1 LKKQEKIM
9 TKKDSKNAPTVA
21 KRTAIIIAGIMF
33 VLGFFAGAGFQ
44 FFKTNPTP
52 DVASNSNTGVD
63 YATREKTLE
72 TEVLNHPENMKA
84 WIQLG
89 HVYFDTEKHE
99 KAINA
104 YEKALKMN
112 PNNANVL
119 TDLGIMYRRT
129 GQFRKAVENFDKAI
143 AVDPKH
149 ENARLNKGI
158 VLMHDLNDREGAIR
172 AWEDLLEINPFAMVG
187 KNQSL
192 DQMLKHF
199 KESHDKN
206 PAN

>member
-1 LKKQEKIM
+1 LKKQGKIM

-21 KRTAIIIAGIMF
+21 KRTAMIIAGIMF

-52 DVASNSNTGVD
+52 DVASNSNIGTD
-63 YATREKTLE
+63 YAQREKALE
-72 TEVLNHPENMKA
+72 TEVLNQPGNMEA

-89 HVYFDTEKHE
+89 HIYFDTEKHE

-112 PNNANVL
+112 PNNTDVL

-129 GQFRKAVENFDKAI
+129 SQFHKAIEKFNKAI

-158 VLMHDLNDREGAIR
+158 VMMHDLSDREGAIR

-187 KNQSL
+187 KDQSL
-192 DQMLKHF
+192 DQMLKHY

-206 PAN
+206 PSN